1 MTLPKHQTTIIG
13 RRLLP
18 HWTLRPATVSGA
30 STSIETMPK
39 LEGFQ
44 RWRPSTRRT
53 YFEVMEMAE
62 HRAYGHIAGDRTS
75 MPTLMPEMYELAR
88 CGQAPENTRA
98 STSSMA
104 MAVAMASAVRD
115 QLSRNP
121 NVTWPRTSTTVT
133 RMGAR

>member
-1 MTLPKHQTTIIG
+1 MTLPKHHTTIIG

-30 STSIETMPK
+30 STSIATMPK
-39 LEGFQ
+39 FEGFQ

-62 HRAYGHIAGDRTS
+62 HSAYGQIAGDRTS

-88 CGQAPENTRA
+88 CGQRA
-98 STSSMA
+98 
-104 MAVAMASAVRD
+104 
-115 QLSRNP
+115 
-121 NVTWPRTSTTVT
+121 
-133 RMGAR
+133 